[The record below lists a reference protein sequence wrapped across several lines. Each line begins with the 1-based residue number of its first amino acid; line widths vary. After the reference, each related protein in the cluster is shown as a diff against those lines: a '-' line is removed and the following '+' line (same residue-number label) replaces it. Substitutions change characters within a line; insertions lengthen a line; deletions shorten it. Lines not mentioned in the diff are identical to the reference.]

1 MKKISGTL
9 VLCAIII
16 SIGII
21 HGCSKKTE
29 EASTDEC
36 KTCKAFGIDGL
47 VGEEEVCTDG
57 EEGAFR
63 TKYAGKEISCR

>member
-1 MKKISGTL
+1 MKKISSTL
-9 VLCAIII
+9 LLCAIII
-16 SIGII
+16 IIGSI

-29 EASTDEC
+29 EAPADEC

-57 EEGAFR
+57 EESAFR
-63 TKYAGKEISCR
+63 SKYAGKEISCR